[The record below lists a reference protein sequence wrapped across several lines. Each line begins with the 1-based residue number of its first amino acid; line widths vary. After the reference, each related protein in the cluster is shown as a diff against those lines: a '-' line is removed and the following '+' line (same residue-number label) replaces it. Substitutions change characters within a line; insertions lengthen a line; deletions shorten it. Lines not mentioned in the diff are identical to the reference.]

1 MLHVS
6 CNMTISG
13 NIRPPM
19 LSGSA
24 MLHASNNMPFASNIL
39 VEQGVKELQ
48 GRLPPGWYLSDVQI
62 EESRGSGIDVATLHA
77 PSGQA
82 GRIAFETR
90 TRLVPKDVAGLVEYV
105 HARALQVQAALI
117 VVAPYLS
124 ESTRAR
130 LRERE
135 VGYLDLTGNARIIV
149 PEPGLFIE
157 TQGATED
164 PDLENRLARSLRGLK
179 AGRIVRALIDRK
191 QPPGVRELAALTGLD
206 AGYVS
211 RVLAFLDQEALI
223 TRVGHGRVQSVDWP
237 ALLRH
242 WARDAP
248 LESRGNVQAYLEPRG
263 LSSLV
268 KRLAAVERY
277 AVTGSLA
284 ANVFAPVAPPRLATI
299 WILNVPEAAT
309 RLSLRLVETG
319 ANVLLIEPGDEG
331 VFVGATNQQG
341 FCCAAPSQVA
351 ADLLTSPGR
360 GPAEGEELI
369 SWMQAHD
376 EDWRR

>member
-1 MLHVS
+1 
-6 CNMTISG
+6 
-13 NIRPPM
+13 
-19 LSGSA
+19 
-24 MLHASNNMPFASNIL
+24 MLHASNNMPFSSNIL
-39 VEQGVKELQ
+39 VKQAVQELQ
-48 GRLPPGWYLSDVQI
+48 GRLPPGWYLSDVRI
-62 EESRGSGIDVATLHA
+62 EESRASGIDAVATLHA

-90 TRLVPKDVAGLVEYV
+90 ARLVPKDVAGLVEYV

-124 ESTRAR
+124 ESTRSR
-130 LRERE
+130 LRERG

-157 TQGATED
+157 TQGAAED
-164 PDLENRLARSLRGLK
+164 PDHENRVARSLRGPK
-179 AGRIVRALIDRK
+179 AGRVVRTLIDRK
-191 QPPGVRELAALTGLD
+191 QPPGVREVAALTGLD

-211 RVLAFLDQEALI
+211 RVLAFLDREALI

-263 LSSLV
+263 LSSFV
-268 KRLAAVERY
+268 KRLAAVEQH

-284 ANVFAPVAPPRLATI
+284 ANVFAPVAPPRLATV
-299 WILNVPEAAT
+299 WIPNVPEAAA
-309 RLSLRLVETG
+309 RLGLRRVETG
-319 ANVLLIEPGDEG
+319 TNVLLIEPGDAG
-331 VFVGATNQQG
+331 VFVGATHQQG

-369 SWMQAHD
+369 SWMQAH
-376 EDWRR
+376 EEEWRR